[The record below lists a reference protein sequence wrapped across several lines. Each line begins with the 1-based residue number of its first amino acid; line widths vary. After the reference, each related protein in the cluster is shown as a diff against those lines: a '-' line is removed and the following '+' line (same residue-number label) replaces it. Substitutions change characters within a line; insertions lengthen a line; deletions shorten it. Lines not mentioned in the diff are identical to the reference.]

1 VVKVMQQLIPRLKQT
16 TDRKNDKEEEDE
28 NFCNKLDDKKIDL
41 LQCDPFFVAPIMHF
55 AYKIK

>member
-1 VVKVMQQLIPRLKQT
+1 MQQLIPRLKQT